1 MDASNGTVRPE
12 IAVQI
17 TAGLRSAKGND
28 ATEAGPQ
35 GRIMQPHAKRNKYS
49 RARSI
54 HDMH

>member
-1 MDASNGTVRPE
+1 MNASNGTVRPE